1 MGERVS
7 RALLIAM
14 LMLSFIASSSVVVA
28 GPSEDG
34 QAARATE
41 TYGDWSLERLKD
53 GAAFSLE
60 YKQPILLPN
69 DAIDTASFAFVCDR
83 QYLSGR
89 IGALLIPFKE
99 GYNNQQE
106 EVLVLIGRSFE
117 QEANTPLMQ
126 TWSNGYK
133 YIFLN
138 RTEDVERLVDYLRTS
153 QTDGVKSVN
162 VIFSGD
168 PNGRSERLLTIPV
181 GLSTFSDGFSHFKTA
196 CAVPWE

>member
-7 RALLIAM
+7 RVLLIAM
-14 LMLSFIASSSVVVA
+14 LMASFIASGSVVGA
-28 GPSEDG
+28 GLSEVG
-34 QAARATE
+34 QAGRAAE
-41 TYGDWSLERLKD
+41 TYGDWSLETLKN

-60 YKQPILLPN
+60 YKQPIFLPN
-69 DAIDTASFAFVCDR
+69 VAIDTASFAFVCDR
-83 QYLSGR
+83 QYLSGKV
-89 IGALLIPFKE
+89 GALLIPFNE

-106 EVLVLIGRSFE
+106 EVLVFIGRSSE
-117 QEANTPLMQ
+117 QGANTPLMQ

-168 PNGRSERLLTIPV
+168 PNGRSERILTILV
-181 GLSTFSDGFSHFKTA
+181 GLSNFSDGFSHFETA